1 MTTHGM
7 DSRAT
12 IRPMLVHLGRVAL
25 LATILLLMN
34 WQQARVLSELRAR
47 GLDAVPLNE
56 IQSLFPEA
64 TALGTAD
71 SQGGRLV
78 LNGDN
83 VIGAVLQTFPEAEK
97 FLGFSG
103 PTNVLIGLGPDGG
116 IVGLR
121 ILSSGDTRDHL
132 ALIERDSRFLNSLN
146 GLDRNQAREKSVDAV
161 TGATLTSLAILQGI
175 RARLGKL
182 PESLKFP
189 VDYSLDDARQIFPE
203 AAELDRDSSAPELWL
218 VSNEKGEPLGWLL
231 SNSPSGDEIIGYQGP
246 TRAFLGMRLD
256 GTILGLVVKE
266 SFDNEPYVGTVR
278 GDRWFAQIFN
288 DRPLE
293 EWGKLSWEEAGIEG
307 VSGATMTSQAVA
319 EGLLVAARKITEIRQ
334 REQQQYQDAAE
345 MRWKSV
351 LTISVILMGLVV
363 GFTRLRG
370 NRWGRVAWK
379 VLVIV
384 ALGVINADLLSMAM
398 FVGWAQSG
406 LPWRNAVGLIC
417 LAAAAMTV
425 PIVFKRNVYCDH
437 LCPHGALQQLLPR
450 RWKIRNLPR
459 WIVRGLRLIRPAL
472 LTIIVLVPML
482 GWSMSLVDLEPFDAY
497 AWRAAGVATVSIAVA
512 GLGLSLF
519 IPMAYCRYG
528 CPTGAVLDYLR
539 RNSRSDRLTAADG
552 LAVLLC
558 AIAFVCYRI

>member
-417 LAAAAMTV
+417 LAAAAITV
-425 PIVFKRNVYCDH
+425 PIVFKRNIYCDH